1 MPTLCLADH
10 AELPTSSRR
19 VARLH
24 RLLAA
29 VVAPAL
35 VLVLAAAMVA
45 GSAGLAS
52 AATAGP
58 VLDHEEAAFCRTINT
73 YRAQHGLAPLQ
84 VSTVLTRAAGWD
96 TANMTQKNYFSHT
109 DSLGRDPFKRMA
121 AFGYTNS
128 PAEGENIAAGSA
140 TAAGTFSQWQNS
152 APHNQNMLTA
162 TYKVIG
168 ISRSYSA
175 TATYG
180 WYWNTD
186 FGATTGSAVP
196 CPSN

>member
-1 MPTLCLADH
+1 MPTLRLADH
-10 AELPTSSRR
+10 AALSTPSRHA
-19 VARLH
+19 ARLYR
-24 RLLAA
+24 RLVA
-29 VVAPAL
+29 VVVL

-45 GSAGLAS
+45 GSADRAS

-58 VLDHEEAAFCRTINT
+58 VLDHEEAVFCRTINA

-84 VSTVLTRAAGWD
+84 VSTPLTRAAKWD
-96 TANMTQKNYFSHT
+96 TVNMTQKNYFSHT
-109 DSLGRDPFKRMA
+109 DSLGRNPFKRMA
-121 AFGYTNS
+121 AFGYSNS
-128 PAEGENIAAGSA
+128 PAEGENLAAGSA

-162 TYKVIG
+162 SYKVIG

-186 FGATTGSAVP
+186 FGASNGSAVP
-196 CPSN
+196 CPNN

>member
-1 MPTLCLADH
+1 MPTLCLADDAQLSMH
-10 AELPTSSRR
+10 SRR
-19 VARLH
+19 TVRPRGH
-24 RLLAA
+24 LAA
-29 VVAPAL
+29 IVVVA
-35 VLVLAAAMVA
+35 LAAAIVA
-45 GSAGLAS
+45 GSAGRAS
-52 AATAGP
+52 AATSVP

-73 YRAQHGLAPLQ
+73 YRAQHRLAPVQ
-84 VSTVLTRAAGWD
+84 VSTVLSRAAGWD
-96 TANMTQKNYFSHT
+96 TANMAQKNYFSHT

-121 AFGYTNS
+121 AFGYSNS
-128 PAEGENIAAGSA
+128 PAEGENIAAGNA

-162 TYKVIG
+162 SYKVIG

-186 FGATTGSAVP
+186 FGATANGAIP